1 MSFFGFF
8 VIWMIAFFFG
18 YAMGRMSKDDDPY
31 GREEEEEL
39 DEVAKDYKK
48 RQSTYQ
54 GKHLGW

>member
-31 GREEEEEL
+31 EREEEEEL
-39 DEVAKDYKK
+39 DEMIANDPNAKFYLVSIFD
-48 RQSTYQ
+48 
-54 GKHLGW
+54 